1 MDLNTLI
8 LIGGVLSLLVALAMG
23 LTLRSLPVDS
33 RASVVAW
40 VAGLGVIT
48 LYWVLFN
55 VVEGNRSALLAA
67 ALNTLLV
74 AALMVQWHAVRLFA
88 GRASALWPTAAVL
101 LLVFAANLWLG
112 SGEQAFLARAAI
124 IAVLA
129 TATLSGVALTLRRRV
144 IVHGGEARRLL
155 QAIAMTGVALV
166 PIRMAV
172 LVLAPSS
179 PLEDAAHFAGLTYI
193 AVYPVLASFAF
204 MMMHAD
210 RVHAD
215 LQRLATTDSLTGAL
229 NRRALEHLAGRVLSE
244 ARRHR
249 RPAALLMVDAD
260 HFKLVND
267 TYGHEAGD
275 VVLCQLLQRIQQT
288 LRLEDAV
295 GRIGGEEF
303 VVLLP
308 GTPLDE
314 AIQVAERIRLLV
326 SGQNFIHEQEEIPL
340 TISIGVAER
349 GPGEA
354 SFERLLRRADDAM
367 YAAKAAGRNIVKAAL
382 SPVESS
388 AA

>member
-1 MDLNTLI
+1 MDLDTLI
-8 LIGGVLSLLVALAMG
+8 LLGGVLSLLVALAMG
-23 LTLRSLPVDS
+23 LTLRSLPVNS

-48 LYWVLFN
+48 LYWVLFH
-55 VVEGNRSALLAA
+55 VVEDIRAPWLVAA
-67 ALNTLLV
+67 VNTLLV
-74 AALMVQWHAVRLFA
+74 GALMVQWHAVRLFA

-101 LLVFAANLWLG
+101 FLVFAANLWLG
-112 SGEQAFLARAAI
+112 PGEQAFPARVAI

-129 TATLSGVALTLRRRV
+129 TATLTGVALTLRRRA
-144 IVHGGEARRLL
+144 IVHGGEAKRLL
-155 QAIAMTGVALV
+155 QGIAMTGVALV

-172 LVLAPSS
+172 LIVAPSS
-179 PLEDAAHFAGLTYI
+179 ALEDAAHFAGLTYI

-215 LQRLATTDSLTGAL
+215 LQRLAATDSLTGAL
-229 NRRALEHLAGRVLSE
+229 NRRALEQLAGRVLSE

-249 RPAALLMVDAD
+249 RPAALMMVDAD

>member
-1 MDLNTLI
+1 MDLDTLI
-8 LIGGVLSLLVALAMG
+8 LLGGVLSLLVTVVMA
-23 LTLRSLPVDS
+23 LTLRSLPIDS
-33 RASVVAW
+33 RRSVVAW
-40 VAGLGVIT
+40 VAGLTIIT
-48 LYWVLFN
+48 LYWALFH
-55 VVEGNRSALLAA
+55 VVEGNRTSPLTA

-74 AALMVQWHAVRLFA
+74 AALMTQWHAVRVFA
-88 GRASALWPTAAVL
+88 GRASALWPKLTVL
-101 LLVFAANLWLG
+101 ALVFAANLFLG
-112 SGEQAFLARAAI
+112 PGEEAFPARIALITGLA
-124 IAVLA
+124 AVML
-129 TATLSGVALTLRRRV
+129 TGVALTLRRRV
-144 IVHGGEARRLL
+144 TVHGGEARRLL
-155 QAIAMTGVALV
+155 QAIAILGVALI
-166 PIRMAV
+166 PIRLAV
-172 LVLAPSS
+172 LLLAPAS
-179 PLEDAAHFAGLTYI
+179 PMEDAAHFAGLTYI
-193 AVYPVLASFAF
+193 AVYPTLASFAF

-229 NRRALEHLAGRVLSE
+229 NRRALEQLATRALSE

-249 RPAALLMVDAD
+249 RPASVLMVDAD

-275 VVLCQLLQRIQQT
+275 AVLRQLLERIQQT

-308 GTPLDE
+308 GTPLNE

-326 SGQNFIHEQEEIPL
+326 SGQNFLHAADEIPL
-340 TISIGVAER
+340 TISVGVAER

-367 YAAKAAGRNIVKAAL
+367 YAAKSAGRNVVKAAL
-382 SPVESS
+382 SPIESS